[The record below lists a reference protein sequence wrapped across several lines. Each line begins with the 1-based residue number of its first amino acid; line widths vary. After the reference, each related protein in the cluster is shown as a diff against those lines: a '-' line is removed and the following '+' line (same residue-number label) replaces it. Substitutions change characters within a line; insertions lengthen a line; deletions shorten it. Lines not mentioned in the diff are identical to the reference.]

1 MRKPIIQE
9 IREYIAGPMF
19 GDIKYGKWGA
29 LTVEQRIK
37 IKDLCDYASDLE
49 EIVNE
54 YNNLNDDA
62 IDTAEYFSKY
72 VLGIW
77 ENDMEDYKVRFI
89 KEYKE
94 LKEKYGKLH
103 KMIVKAEAG
112 TLDFELN
119 CPLDL
124 LKRQARAM
132 VMYLN
137 VLEIRAE
144 MEEVNIN
151 E

>member
-1 MRKPIIQE
+1 MRKSIIKE

-49 EIVNE
+49 YMV
-54 YNNLNDDA
+54 DGA
-62 IDTAEYFSKY
+62 IDASIYNAKF
-72 VLGIW
+72 VLGIQ
-77 ENDMEDYKVRFI
+77 EDDNEDYKVRFV
-89 KEYKE
+89 KEYNE
-94 LKEKYGKLH
+94 LKERYGKLH

-112 TLDFELN
+112 TLDFEPD

-124 LKRQARAM
+124 LKQQAKAM
-132 VMYLN
+132 GEYLHI
-137 VLEIRAE
+137 LEIRAE
-144 MEEVNIN
+144 IERIDIN

>member
-1 MRKPIIQE
+1 MRKSIIKE

-37 IKDLCDYASDLE
+37 IKDLCDYASNLE
-49 EIVNE
+49 KTLEKYMRDSFEEVDVKIFINE
-54 YNNLNDDA
+54 EDN
-62 IDTAEYFSKY
+62 
-72 VLGIW
+72 
-77 ENDMEDYKVRFI
+77 MEDYKVRFV

-94 LKEKYGKLH
+94 LKERYGKLH

-112 TLDFELN
+112 TLDFEPD

-124 LKRQARAM
+124 LKQQAKAM
-132 VMYLN
+132 GEYLHI
-137 VLEIRAE
+137 LEIRAE
-144 MEEVNIN
+144 IEKVNIN

>member
-1 MRKPIIQE
+1 MRKSIIKE

-29 LTVEQRIK
+29 LPIKQRIK
-37 IKDLCDYASDLE
+37 IKELCDYASDLE
-49 EIVNE
+49 TMVDECTK
-54 YNNLNDDA
+54 LNDDA
-62 IDTAEYFSKY
+62 IDATEYYSKI

-77 ENDMEDYKVRFI
+77 NNDNEDYKVRFV

-112 TLDFELN
+112 TLDFELD

-124 LKRQARAM
+124 LKQQAKAM
-132 VMYLN
+132 GEYLHI
-137 VLEIRAE
+137 LEIRAE
-144 MEEVNIN
+144 IERIDTN

>member
-1 MRKPIIQE
+1 MIMRKSIIKE

-29 LTVEQRIK
+29 LTVEQRLK
-37 IKDLCDYASDLE
+37 IKELCDYASDLE
-49 EIVNE
+49 YMV
-54 YNNLNDDA
+54 DGA
-62 IDTAEYFSKY
+62 IDASIYNAKF
-72 VLGIW
+72 VLGIQ
-77 ENDMEDYKVRFI
+77 EDDNEDYKVRFV

-94 LKEKYGKLH
+94 LKERYGKLH

-112 TLDFELN
+112 TLDFEPD

-124 LKRQARAM
+124 LKQQAKAM
-132 VMYLN
+132 GEYLQI
-137 VLEIRAE
+137 LEIRAE
-144 MEEVNIN
+144 IEKVNIN

>member
-1 MRKPIIQE
+1 MRKSIIKE
-9 IREYIAGPMF
+9 IRECIACPQF
-19 GDIKYGKWGA
+19 GDLKYGKWGV
-29 LTVEQRIK
+29 LPIKQRTK
-37 IKDLCDYASDLE
+37 IKELCDYANALE
-49 EIVNE
+49 GMVDE
-54 YNNLNDDA
+54 YNKLNDDA
-62 IDTAEYFSKY
+62 IDATEYFSKI

-77 ENDMEDYKVRFI
+77 NNDNEDYKVRFV

-112 TLDFELN
+112 TLDFEPD

-124 LKRQARAM
+124 LKQQAKYM
-132 VMYLN
+132 GEYLHI
-137 VLEIRAE
+137 LEIRAE
-144 MEEVNIN
+144 IERININ

>member
-1 MRKPIIQE
+1 MKKSIIKE

-29 LTVEQRIK
+29 LTVEQRLK
-37 IKDLCDYASDLE
+37 IKELCDYASDLE
-49 EIVNE
+49 TMV
-54 YNNLNDDA
+54 DGA
-62 IDTAEYFSKY
+62 IDASVYDVKF
-72 VLGIW
+72 VLGIQ
-77 ENDMEDYKVRFI
+77 EDDNEDYKIRFV

-94 LKEKYGKLH
+94 LKERYEKLH

-112 TLDFELN
+112 TLDFEPD

-124 LKRQARAM
+124 LKQQAKAM
-132 VMYLN
+132 GEYLHI
-137 VLEIRAE
+137 LEIRSE
-144 MEEVNIN
+144 IERIDIN

>member
-1 MRKPIIQE
+1 MRKSIIKE

-29 LTVEQRIK
+29 IPVEQRIK
-37 IKDLCDYASDLE
+37 IKELCDYASDLE
-49 EIVNE
+49 TMVDGTIDASIYDAKFV
-54 YNNLNDDA
+54 LRIQGDD
-62 IDTAEYFSKY
+62 
-72 VLGIW
+72 
-77 ENDMEDYKVRFI
+77 NEDYKVRFV

-94 LKEKYGKLH
+94 LKERYGKLH

-112 TLDFELN
+112 TLDFEPD

-124 LKRQARAM
+124 LKQQAKAM
-132 VMYLN
+132 GEYLHI
-137 VLEIRAE
+137 LEIRAE
-144 MEEVNIN
+144 IERIDIN

>member
-1 MRKPIIQE
+1 MRKSIIKE

-29 LTVEQRIK
+29 LPVEQRIK
-37 IKDLCDYASDLE
+37 IKELCDYASDLE
-49 EIVNE
+49 LMV
-54 YNNLNDDA
+54 DGA
-62 IDTAEYFSKY
+62 IDAAIYDAKF
-72 VLGIW
+72 VLGIQ
-77 ENDMEDYKVRFI
+77 EDGNEDYKVRFV

-94 LKEKYGKLH
+94 LKERYGKLH

-112 TLDFELN
+112 TLDFEPD

-124 LKRQARAM
+124 LKQQAKAM
-132 VMYLN
+132 GEYLH

-144 MEEVNIN
+144 IEKVNIN

>member
-1 MRKPIIQE
+1 MRKPIIKE

-49 EIVNE
+49 ETIEKYMRDNFEEVDVRIFINE
-54 YNNLNDDA
+54 EDN
-62 IDTAEYFSKY
+62 
-72 VLGIW
+72 
-77 ENDMEDYKVRFI
+77 MEDYKVRFV
-89 KEYKE
+89 KEYNE
-94 LKEKYGKLH
+94 LKERYGKLH

-112 TLDFELN
+112 TLDFEPD

-124 LKRQARAM
+124 LKQQAKAM
-132 VMYLN
+132 GEYLHI
-137 VLEIRAE
+137 LEIRAE
-144 MEEVNIN
+144 IERIDIN

>member
-1 MRKPIIQE
+1 MRKSIIKE

-29 LTVEQRIK
+29 LTVEQRLK
-37 IKDLCDYASDLE
+37 IKELCDYASDLE
-49 EIVNE
+49 YMV
-54 YNNLNDDA
+54 DGA
-62 IDTAEYFSKY
+62 IDASIYNAKF
-72 VLGIW
+72 VLGIQ
-77 ENDMEDYKVRFI
+77 EDDNEDYKVRFV

-94 LKEKYGKLH
+94 LKERYGKLH

-112 TLDFELN
+112 TLDFEPD

-124 LKRQARAM
+124 LKQQAKAM
-132 VMYLN
+132 GEYLQI
-137 VLEIRAE
+137 LEIRAE
-144 MEEVNIN
+144 IEKVNIN

>member
-1 MRKPIIQE
+1 MRKSIIKE

-29 LTVEQRIK
+29 LTVEQRLK
-37 IKDLCDYASDLE
+37 IKELCDYASDLE
-49 EIVNE
+49 YMV
-54 YNNLNDDA
+54 DGA
-62 IDTAEYFSKY
+62 IDASIYNAKF
-72 VLGIW
+72 VLGIQ
-77 ENDMEDYKVRFI
+77 EDDNEDYKVRFV

-94 LKEKYGKLH
+94 LKERYGKLH

-112 TLDFELN
+112 TLDFEPD

-124 LKRQARAM
+124 LKQQAKAM
-132 VMYLN
+132 GEYLHI
-137 VLEIRAE
+137 LEIRAE
-144 MEEVNIN
+144 IEKVNIN